1 MADMDRE
8 VTFHRYLVDF
18 FRDFNEP
25 KPLPTFM
32 SDAVDMSDKIE
43 RFKVRLDSEEC
54 RAERAAHNLCGAIAD
69 FTIALKDARTPAEAH
84 RIHAIIAPLVSAL
97 ESTERLA
104 LKRTEELNP

>member
-1 MADMDRE
+1 MVE
-8 VTFHRYLVDF
+8 SVK
-18 FRDFNEP
+18 FNS
-25 KPLPTFM
+25 L
-32 SDAVDMSDKIE
+32 IE

-69 FTIALKDARTPAEAH
+69 FTIAIKDARTPSEAH